1 MRLTQSL
8 GVQECRVRAAASEGG
23 SLAAQRL
30 GWLEADCLSAA
41 PGSAPHALPSAEL
54 RVQNR
59 PLHIFLPPA
68 GQPLLSPIGTDNR
81 ASYIHWP
88 DSLISCLTL

>member
-8 GVQECRVRAAASEGG
+8 GVQECRVRAAASQGG
-23 SLAAQRL
+23 SLAAQQLGRL
-30 GWLEADCLSAA
+30 KADCLRAA

-59 PLHIFLPPA
+59 PLHIFSPPA

-81 ASYIHWP
+81 ASNIHLP
-88 DSLISCLTL
+88 ERPINSLTL